1 MSRVIVLNVDHSIL
15 GTTSYKR
22 AIRLVVT
29 GKAETLAET
38 NKRIHPTMLLPAVIR
53 LVKAI
58 RNLWRKEVPWSKHSV
73 HIRDNFTCQY
83 CGEQVVKS
91 KVTIDHIIPK
101 DLGGKNSWEN
111 TVTSCF
117 PCNNAKGNRTPTQ
130 ANMVLKSKPYKPTI
144 MQFLLQKIASEGLE
158 EVLKELGVY

>member
-1 MSRVIVLNVDHSIL
+1 MSRVIVLNTDMSIL
-15 GTTSYKR
+15 GTTTYKR

-38 NKRIHPTMLLPAVIR
+38 DKRIHPSMLIPAVIR

-58 RNLWRKEVPWSKHSV
+58 RNLWRKEVPWSKNSV
-73 HIRDNFTCQY
+73 HIRDSFTCQY
-83 CGEQVVKS
+83 CGEQVIKS
-91 KVTIDHIIPK
+91 KVTIDHVIPK
-101 DLGGKNSWEN
+101 DLGGKNSWVN

-130 ANMVLKSKPYKPTI
+130 AKMPLISRPYQPTI
-144 MQFLLQKIASEGLE
+144 MQFLLQKIESEGLE
-158 EVLKELGVY
+158 GLLKEIGVY